1 MDGCRWIL
9 WIMVHSTCCDGQ
21 GSLDFPATS
30 PESYRPGR
38 WAWWRDLG
46 HQHRCSLPESQNC
59 SWGFW
64 LQEPPGATGGF
75 LSKVDQEATGEWPHS
90 CLQLSKQKL
99 SKPSVFVTFRY
110 IDFGSSCPKTCTCVH
125 ESGPNAQDSLSEVW
139 MIMLDGMHYP
149 VYHDLPYGL
158 YSHVEPV
165 VGIMSD
171 HPLTDENFY
180 DDDVVLHYTDVWYL
194 AFLFFQLHLENEI
207 PMRFYVR
214 RFLFLT
220 LDSRHQGR
228 HPYLLPDDGKLAW
241 HLSAVV
247 PLSWT
252 WLCGYHGGGS
262 SYGKW
267 CSLKENILYW
277 KTLVTSLYLSHPW
290 FQLNITCHM
299 SKLYW
304 TWVTLKP
311 HDNQS
316 LIGCEPLIGGRADQR
331 LDKTFVYNAYTDI
344 FIWFSSELVYCHPLL
359 LSAALIWILD
369 LQLFSCRF
377 VGFQAIPAS
386 TSSVASAGQ
395 FKAFWMTKR
404 VSPFPCL

>member
-1 MDGCRWIL
+1 MDGCRRIL

-38 WAWWRDLG
+38 WAWRRDLG
-46 HQHRCSLPESQNC
+46 HQHRRGLPESQNC
-59 SWGFW
+59 RWGFW

-90 CLQLSKQKL
+90 CLHLSKQKW
-99 SKPSVFVTFRY
+99 SKPVVFVTFRY
-110 IDFGSSCPKTCTCVH
+110 IDLRSSCPKNGSCVH
-125 ESGPNAQDSLSEVW
+125 DSGPSAQDSLSEVW

-180 DDDVVLHYTDVWYL
+180 DDDVVLHYTDVWCL
-194 AFLFFQLHLENEI
+194 AFLFFQLYLDNEI

-214 RFLFLT
+214 RFLFH
-220 LDSRHQGR
+220 DPRDFRHQGG

-241 HLSAVV
+241 HLPAVV

-252 WLCGYHGGGS
+252 RLCRYHGGGS
-262 SYGKW
+262 SYGPTVSGALWK
-267 CSLKENILYW
+267 KKHIQKQW
-277 KTLVTSLYLSHPW
+277 KTLVTSLYLSHSW
-290 FQLNITCHM
+290 FQLKYHM
-299 SKLYW
+299 SKLYS
-304 TWVTLKP
+304 TRVASETP
-311 HDNQS
+311 RQS
-316 LIGCEPLIGGRADQR
+316 KLTVLGCEPLIGGRAD
-331 LDKTFVYNAYTDI
+331 
-344 FIWFSSELVYCHPLL
+344 
-359 LSAALIWILD
+359 
-369 LQLFSCRF
+369 
-377 VGFQAIPAS
+377 
-386 TSSVASAGQ
+386 
-395 FKAFWMTKR
+395 
-404 VSPFPCL
+404 